1 MMTVVEPRVRVR
13 ALSAAQVGELV
24 GRLEAAVAVADSL
37 KAMHAVYAAEANAY
51 RQVLATLEDL

>member
-1 MMTVVEPRVRVR
+1 MTTDQVTVPVR

-24 GRLEAAVAVADSL
+24 GRLSVAIATAESL
-37 KAMHAVYAAEANAY
+37 RGIHVVYAAEANAY